1 MFLFFF
7 PFNYVEFCTHMIMSA
22 VNNDSFVS
30 SFPVFMTFISFSWLV
45 VARPSSTVLNRND
58 YIRQS
63 CTLGAKYFSIS
74 SLQIILTTIFK
85 IDIHYQIENIS
96 FNSLIAKILPFFF
109 FSLVKNKCWIWTN
122 TFSTSLQIIM
132 WLFILTL
139 LMWIILIGIWRL
151 NLHYLNKLYFVKI

>member
-1 MFLFFF
+1 
-7 PFNYVEFCTHMIMSA
+7 MSA
-22 VNNDSFVS
+22 VNNGSFVS

-74 SLQIILTTIFK
+74 PLQIILTTIFK

-96 FNSLIAKILPFFF
+96 FNSLIANILPFFF